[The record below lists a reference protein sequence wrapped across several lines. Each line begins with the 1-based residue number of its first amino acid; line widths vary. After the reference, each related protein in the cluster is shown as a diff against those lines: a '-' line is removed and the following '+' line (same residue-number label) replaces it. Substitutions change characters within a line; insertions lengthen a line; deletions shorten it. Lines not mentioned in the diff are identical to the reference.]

1 MQHLIRRATDD
12 DATAL
17 MKLRLEAEEWL
28 AAEGIDQWRS
38 PGFRDRALEKW
49 RADIAAGRTYVVEDG
64 DGGVVGTVTLARPDT
79 DFWTPQDGLNSAVYI
94 AKLISSRATTGA
106 RLGGRI
112 IDWAASVARRDGRPL
127 VRLDCDRA
135 NRRLQ
140 DYYLREGFTHVRTEC
155 PDHRLSGWMGQR
167 PAAIIQHPG
176 LPLAEAEEDPGTP
189 LTR

>member
-17 MKLRLEAEEWL
+17 MKLRMEAEEWL
-28 AAEGIDQWRS
+28 AAQGIDQWRS

-49 RADIAAGRTYVVEDG
+49 RTDIAAGRTYVVEDD

-79 DFWTPQDGLNSAVYI
+79 DFWTPQDDLDSAVYI
-94 AKLISSRATTGA
+94 AKLISSRGTTGT

-112 IDWAASVARRDGRPL
+112 IDWAASVARRAGRPW

-135 NRRLQ
+135 NSRLQ
-140 DYYLREGFTHVRTEC
+140 DYYLREGFTHVRTEY
-155 PDHRLSGWMGQR
+155 PEHRLSGWMGQR
-167 PAAIIQHPG
+167 PADVTQHPD
-176 LPLAEAEEDPGTP
+176 LPLAEAPEDPGAH
-189 LTR
+189 R